1 MKINLKSKSKSVK
14 LEQEQFIDIGDD
26 KKDNFKN
33 LFLKSKKQTTTKS
46 QLIDII
52 SNFLTSNNNGQ
63 QLIQMKK
70 LESLFKSSTSIILI
84 EEFETIKIL
93 IEFIFFIQFS
103 IGSKNVSANKSM
115 SQVLNCILQQ
125 HQQSSTEQKQLK
137 EIILNLS
144 NESINKLINNSSNSN
159 NNNVSPVF
167 SISFLIDIINLTIL
181 EGEEGEIRIFKFIE
195 MISNQ
200 LNGEIGQLEQ
210 ASNTNAIVLHDC
222 EHTLRSLVTLFNR
235 FEVVLRSKVSTISKS
250 TDITTTT
257 TSIMVSSMRSLSI
270 QLERILS
277 NPTLPR
283 QLGTNSGYLISEII
297 TLYGNDSESIQK
309 QILSSLVKSNNHQDD
324 GVVSIFDI
332 LNPTTS
338 STFQSRFKQFPEI
351 NQISIL
357 RGLCLTGNIFSSL
370 TNSIYNNQN
379 ENIFLNLIY
388 KGISDYCG
396 GTVDQHNRFISLE
409 YLHLCILKIKEWL
422 NNSESK
428 NIEKKQLIKSV
439 FPSCENY
446 ETFFNSYFL
455 IGLDIVWKNWESSVQ
470 NISGLSN
477 DIFDEL
483 LIIHYKCCDDI
494 NNKSG
499 NNLKSNLFINS
510 ITTKLIDED
519 WYQKNKYILLKYVLE
534 KVGPIYMIEL
544 RGNFLKN
551 IFSAMIDHTI
561 CNSVKVFLELFI
573 EELKKD
579 YLLTNK
585 EEVGSTTTT
594 NQELNRIEKYWIYPL
609 LEVLT
614 ETDTVTSSRIIVYAL
629 PSLLKVFPESLFKI
643 LNILINQGGGDDDQ
657 DNELNKFRNINYNIR
672 IRISLALLNS
682 SRQLSLIDGR
692 ELQSKYHSII
702 EKSLENEDE
711 SLRLLGLEL
720 ICVSPKQTERI
731 TICELNLIK
740 NFILLN
746 LKGNSPFIR
755 NQSLSTLYRFWIRL
769 RESCCKVFR
778 ASTNTNINIE
788 KDDPTMDPTSQD
800 RYITI
805 DDLIEYINWSCQ
817 LFAYNLY
824 PDAPFSRKML
834 PLEAFSEFVDIWSS
848 KGGQEKKSLQEFLIY
863 IEEKSVLLYS
873 KSSTDI
879 LINNLWDSYDRCRE
893 LSTDILMKFP
903 SPLPGMESDE
913 KIISFLLWAVK
924 LACSPKAREC
934 DTGAYALKLYLK
946 KYVFGA
952 DGLVPIFHSSTTT
965 PVTFTKIQG
974 NNSKAAFEF
983 ITQILR
989 ILKSQTKLAS
999 KDLLEAAKFGPMHG
1013 LILSLRY
1020 IINEINFQEF
1030 DKNKEEKKQW
1040 RVLLA
1045 EIIELMKSISSIVL
1059 RVVADLAPEGNNPN
1073 QLLKVKDSLPSSLPS
1088 GVIYD
1093 DDERL
1098 ASNFSS
1104 TLMVGNDDDNNIEEG
1119 DEEDE
1124 DEGNDEDENENEE
1137 LSEDIGKSEQN
1148 LKGGIGQI
1156 ITVCSWQ
1163 CTKQISL
1170 ILGTILDKV
1179 EMPTSDEDDEVC
1191 MITTKQIEEIGHQF
1205 FTILLQSRHKG
1216 AIEKTYLGFQVLCAT
1231 LMKSTNTKL
1240 SSLPS
1245 TWIGFLFERVKEQS
1259 LQITRRS
1266 AGLPFAFIGILTG
1279 ESTTNQ
1285 RVNHLLN
1292 HVMDSLLKLA
1302 SGSDENINNNNNNN
1316 NTTDSGVENQDDQSN
1331 DLNSIEKNIYLPQV
1345 HSINI
1350 LKSIFRARAIIQE
1363 LDQYLAVTL
1372 ICVIKAFSSKSWS
1385 VRNSATMA
1393 FSVLVDRIIGTK
1405 KLKAD
1410 STIINTTT
1418 FYHFFSRMPI
1428 VYPFLLEYF
1437 KNSLQFIKET
1447 SPLVEEGKIIQS
1459 TVYAILVLFSRLQP
1473 SNIDHPNDL
1482 LAPAQF
1488 VPLISQCCQFSNY
1501 MVRQISARALVP
1513 LISTIELIPFIRDL
1527 INKLNEIKQ
1536 QQQDNQSKLNYNKI
1550 HGILLQ
1556 IYHLLKGHLPTINQ
1570 KEREVSISIVV
1581 SEFIPQLQWI
1591 QDSNLPPLGFIYFS
1605 ILNELEKNTQNGL
1618 PFDSIINSI
1627 VNYCKNQLLLNSNG
1641 NSNTTD
1647 KFNENLKN
1655 LPMFYTWI
1663 ESVLQ
1668 FYLLSI
1674 KKQIDSTCTSSSS
1687 PSISSSMKKQI
1698 NDELMKLFSH
1708 SLYEIK
1714 IVTMKFLLKNR
1725 SIVTEVLDQQILQTS
1740 IIKVIL
1746 TDPNSTCR
1754 KKSFKLLSFL
1764 SLPLSI
1770 ESVEQ
1775 QQQQQTNTSS
1785 ASSNIIDSTNINLYQ
1800 LLCKT
1805 IWGVSNSM
1813 KKESI
1818 VLFGHYLKQF
1828 YQQNI
1833 DNTDSGDNNNNNNN
1847 SNEQKEKVLNNWI
1860 KMVKE
1865 LSNSEQP
1872 LELRQ
1877 AICKSIEAC
1886 SDVIFKTQ
1894 EQTKNDNLLSIVS
1907 IESWLAV
1914 STLLEDD
1921 DQSIRSQCSI
1931 LSSKILFLSNNP
1943 NHSTIVKDSE
1953 FVIKEC
1959 SKCLEQ
1965 VFDYLLSQFTNN
1977 HNYLLLRFTEILKL
1991 NYDSSSSSSSTIFD
2005 QDFQNSK
2012 VLFDKEKDNYFE
2024 EQLVKIQLI
2033 NFEIQKIQSSS
2044 SSSIEKKNL
2053 LLKVMNS
2060 LEKCTA
2066 WLKNTRELNQT
2077 SVLSHW
2083 LTFNPEIFTLFYTYL
2098 VTCHSLCEKGHDYS
2112 SFINTIKSNLSEIQL
2127 HPILLMALNTLISK
2141 LENSNNNNNNNTPK
2155 NYYFLT
2161 SKQ

>member
-1 MKINLKSKSKSVK
+1 MKSNLKQKSKNVK

-26 KKDNFKN
+26 KKEVFKN

-46 QLIDII
+46 QLNDII
-52 SNFLTSNNNGQ
+52 SNFLASNNNGQ

-70 LESLFKSSTSIILI
+70 LESLFKSSSTILI
-84 EEFETIKIL
+84 EEFETIKVL
-93 IEFIFFIQFS
+93 IEFILFIQFS

-125 HQQSSTEQKQLK
+125 QQQQQQSGTEQKELK

-144 NESINKLINNSSNSN
+144 NELINKSIINN
-159 NNNVSPVF
+159 NNNVSFSPVF
-167 SISFLIDIINLTIL
+167 SISFLIDITNLTIL
-181 EGEEGEIRIFKFIE
+181 DEEITIFKFIE
-195 MISNQ
+195 IISNQ
-200 LNGEIGQLEQ
+200 LNKEISQLEQ

-235 FEVVLRSKVSTISKS
+235 FETVLRSKISTISKNMS
-250 TDITTTT
+250 NSST
-257 TSIMVSSMRSLSI
+257 TSIMVNSMRSLSI

-297 TLYGNDSESIQK
+297 TLNGNDSQSIQK
-309 QILSSLVKSNNHQDD
+309 QILSSLVVKSNDSNDD
-324 GVVSIFDI
+324 TISIFDI
-332 LNPTTS
+332 LNSTN
-338 STFQSRFKQFPEI
+338 STFQSRYKQFPEI

-446 ETFFNSYFL
+446 EIFFNSFFL
-455 IGLDIVWKNWESSVQ
+455 VGLDIVWKNWESSVQ

-483 LIIHYKCCDDI
+483 LTIHYKCCDDI

-534 KVGPIYMIEL
+534 RVGPIYMIEL

-579 YLLTNK
+579 YLSKNI
-585 EEVGSTTTT
+585 TTKINNDQQSNEI

-643 LNILINQGGGDDDQ
+643 LNILINQEEGEEESNGTMVDS
-657 DNELNKFRNINYNIR
+657 ELNKFRNINYNIR

-720 ICVSPKQTERI
+720 VCVSPKQTERT
-731 TICELNLIK
+731 TIRELNLIK

-746 LKGNSPFIR
+746 LKGSSPFIR

-848 KGGQEKKSLQEFLIY
+848 KGGQEKKSLQEFLVY
-863 IEEKSVLLYS
+863 IENKSVLLYS

-934 DTGAYALKLYLK
+934 DTGAFALKLYLK

-974 NNSKAAFEF
+974 NNSRAAHEF

-989 ILKSQTKLAS
+989 ILKSQTKLAG
-999 KDLLEAAKFGPMHG
+999 KDLLEAAKFAPMHG

-1040 RVLLA
+1040 RNLLA

-1073 QLLKVKDSLPSSLPS
+1073 QLLKTKDSLPSSLPS

-1104 TLMVGNDDDNNIEEG
+1104 SLMVGGDDNDNIVEEEEEEEGEEENDDDQ
-1119 DEEDE
+1119 
-1124 DEGNDEDENENEE
+1124 EE
-1137 LSEDIGKSEQN
+1137 LSEDVGKSEQN

-1179 EMPTSDEDDEVC
+1179 EMPSSDEDDEVC

-1231 LMKSTNTKL
+1231 LMKSTNSKL

-1292 HVMDSLLKLA
+1292 HVMDNLLKLA
-1302 SGSDENINNNNNNN
+1302 SGSDENS
-1316 NTTDSGVENQDDQSN
+1316 TSTDGGGGVDNFNSN
-1331 DLNSIEKNIYLPQV
+1331 LNIEKNIYLPQV

-1527 INKLNEIKQ
+1527 IKKLNECKQ
-1536 QQQDNQSKLNYNKI
+1536 QQKQPSQEKLNYNKI

-1605 ILNELEKNTQNGL
+1605 ILNELEKNSQNGL
-1618 PFDSIINSI
+1618 SFDSIINSI
-1627 VNYCKNQLLLNSNG
+1627 INYCKNQLLNNNNNNNNG
-1641 NSNTTD
+1641 ST
-1647 KFNENLKN
+1647 ENLKN
-1655 LPMFYTWI
+1655 LPMFYSWI

-1674 KKQIDSTCTSSSS
+1674 KKQVESNNI
-1687 PSISSSMKKQI
+1687 PLSSSMKQQF

-1714 IVTMKFLLKNR
+1714 IFTMKFLLKNR
-1725 SIVTEVLDQQILQTS
+1725 LIVTEILDQQTLQTS

-1770 ESVEQ
+1770 ETVEQEQ
-1775 QQQQQTNTSS
+1775 QQQQQTNS
-1785 ASSNIIDSTNINLYQ
+1785 SSNITNINLYQ

-1805 IWGVSNSM
+1805 IWGISNSM

-1828 YQQNI
+1828 YQQKI
-1833 DNTDSGDNNNNNNN
+1833 DNNSNNDN
-1847 SNEQKEKVLNNWI
+1847 NEQKEKVLNNWI

-1865 LSNSEQP
+1865 LSKSEQP

-1894 EQTKNDNLLSIVS
+1894 EQAKNDNLLSIVS
-1907 IESWLAV
+1907 IESWFAV

-1921 DQSIRSQCSI
+1921 DESIRSQCSI
-1931 LSSKILFLSNNP
+1931 LSSKILFLANNP

-1953 FVIKEC
+1953 FVIKEG

-1965 VFDYLLSQFTNN
+1965 VLDYLTSQYTNN
-1977 HNYLLLRFTEILKL
+1977 HNYLLSRFVEILKL
-1991 NYDSSSSSSSTIFD
+1991 NFNPSTTTTTTIFD

-2033 NFEIQKIQSSS
+2033 NFEIQKIQSS
-2044 SSSIEKKNL
+2044 IEKKHL
-2053 LLKVMNS
+2053 LLNVMKS

-2066 WLKNTRELNQT
+2066 WLKNTRESNQT

-2098 VTCHSLCEKGHDYS
+2098 VTCHSVCENGQDYS

-2141 LENSNNNNNNNTPK
+2141 LENSNESNTPK